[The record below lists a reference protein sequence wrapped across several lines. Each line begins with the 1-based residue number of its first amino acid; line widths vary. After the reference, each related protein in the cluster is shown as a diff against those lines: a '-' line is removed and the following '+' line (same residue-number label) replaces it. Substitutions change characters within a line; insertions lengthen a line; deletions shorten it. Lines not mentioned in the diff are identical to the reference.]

1 MNRHILSEASSIK
14 VFSPVGVF
22 ANGDTMS
29 ITVYKDG
36 SSTPES
42 LTAGTLTE
50 LGSTGIFFWPF
61 SDLVNAPT
69 ALSQYYWTMQDTTT
83 KKSSGSEIF
92 GGYPNDISSVSGA
105 NQVTITVE
113 ETDTTPIASVEVQ
126 ILNAA
131 QDTVLDRKLTD
142 VNGDAVFALD
152 DGSYKARLT
161 KPQVTF
167 TVPEDLT
174 VSGTTVDTY
183 NGTLLTIT
191 SVAGVNECEVSIY
204 VSSQRP
210 TIPLLNLSGTAQI
223 KVLPTLLSSV
233 YYSGEKID
241 GSFDSTNKRMFFVLP
256 QGAIVEFLIKDIL
269 GTTKVS
275 KLIPATATANF
286 QDLEA
291 R

>member
-1 MNRHILSEASSIK
+1 MSRNITSESLIIIATSEIEQ
-14 VFSPVGVF
+14 F
-22 ANGDTMS
+22 ANGDTVV
-29 ITVYKDG
+29 INVYKNG
-36 SSTPES
+36 SGTPEPLDS
-42 LTAGTLTE
+42 SSCTQIGA
-50 LGSTGIFFWPF
+50 TGIFWWGFMNLTNVPTAF
-61 SDLVNAPT
+61 SDYKWVMT
-69 ALSQYYWTMQDTTT
+69 D
-83 KKSSGSEIF
+83 SGSKFASGNERF
-92 GGYPNDISSVSGA
+92 GGFVDNISSIAGA
-105 NQVTITVE
+105 NSVTITVE
-113 ETDTTPIASVEVQ
+113 ESDTTPIASTEVQ
-126 ILNAA
+126 ILNTA

-152 DGSYKARLT
+152 DGSYKVRLS

-183 NGTLLTIT
+183 NGTPLTIT
-191 SVAGVNECEVSIY
+191 SVAGADECEISMF

-210 TIPLLNLSGTAQI
+210 TIPLTTLSGTAQI

-233 YYSGEKID
+233 YYSGQKIE
-241 GSFDSTNKRMFFVLP
+241 GSFDSTNKRLFFVLP
-256 QGAIVEFLIKDIL
+256 QGAIVEFSIPDIL

-275 KLIPATATANF
+275 KLIPLTATANF